1 MRTISITSKD
11 IVNNKNA
18 HLRYQFPAGSVFKNK
33 QIGLASLSM
42 FFSYHT
48 ISQKKNN
55 NKFQYNWDGTDYTVT
70 IPDLIA
76 SIETINN
83 VFQFAMRQNN
93 HYEVDA
99 NGNSVY
105 FMEMIAD
112 VTRNSVTIITKKVPT
127 ASTTTH
133 PSGSNTHFTY
143 PSNEFMPVVKM
154 ISTNSFNKIIGYSNT
169 FSTNNTLAN
178 NHTAN
183 SSTSPIINPDA
194 NLIVE
199 ITNGIVNN
207 EYSNPQGIIHAFNVF
222 ASIGSQIT
230 TAPQE
235 IAFLDIADGEH
246 GFIDLQIKNAS
257 TLQLLDLLDPEVNIL
272 LLIKDKD

>member
-1 MRTISITSKD
+1 M
-11 IVNNKNA
+11 
-18 HLRYQFPAGSVFKNK
+18 
-33 QIGLASLSM
+33 
-42 FFSYHT
+42 
-48 ISQKKNN
+48 
-55 NKFQYNWDGTDYTVT
+55 
-70 IPDLIA
+70 IA

-99 NGNSVY
+99 NGNSIY

-143 PSNEFMPVVKM
+143 PSNEFMPIVKM

-246 GFIDLQIKNAS
+246 GFIEERKYEYPLNIYAFSKTIFDRYVTYLIGKFK
-257 TLQLLDLLDPEVNIL
+257 VIIL
-272 LLIKDKD
+272 LKKI